1 MRAIGYYPQPQ
12 MQDFRASPLSFNRT
26 TTELI
31 FCPRWFISVGLC
43 PAVSANPTKLSPME
57 GTTAYTTP
65 HCQTPA
71 QPHSHR

>member
-12 MQDFRASPLSFNRT
+12 MQDFRASPPTFNRT
-26 TTELI
+26 TTKPI
-31 FCPRWFISVGLC
+31 FCPRWFTSVGLC
-43 PAVSANPTKLSPME
+43 PAVSANPTELSPTE
-57 GTTAYTTP
+57 GSTAYTTP